1 MADPGHGIGDAGP
14 QRILGDLRDP
24 VLAPF
29 VAVAAIPAMILATA
43 FATVAFAAGRVAAVI
58 FLAVT
63 IAGRR
68 LTVQWIVGDIEQSAA
83 CPGCFPIDGRRRSEW
98 WPKLRAGDIGL
109 HAVAEASFGI
119 RSFVACSMP

>member
-1 MADPGHGIGDAGP
+1 VADPGHGIGDAGL

-29 VAVAAIPAMILATA
+29 VAVAAIPAMILAAA

-68 LTVQWIVGDIEQSAA
+68 LTVQWIVGDIE
-83 CPGCFPIDGRRRSEW
+83 
-98 WPKLRAGDIGL
+98 
-109 HAVAEASFGI
+109 
-119 RSFVACSMP
+119 